1 MIEQNPLLGSFS
13 LQFLLSSEEPFY
25 ENFLAFRILIQTLS
39 FLGRLPT
46 RQDGFQNR
54 DKVQHKEAFL
64 VSRQE
69 SFLIGNSLFRFRWR
83 AFDMV
88 HSKEFANKLDFVY
101 KMRQRVI
108 SKTTGARV
116 STETPSSRSKCTA
129 HLYRHLHRGIFCHDL
144 VTQLYMLTCQ
154 IQSNWRGTGDL
165 QLEKVKELEVNLN
178 IFLFVLTPLSCLR

>member
-13 LQFLLSSEEPFY
+13 LQFLLSSEQPFY

-69 SFLIGNSLFRFRWR
+69 SFLIGNSLFRLRWR

-129 HLYRHLHRGIFCHDL
+129 HHHRHLHLWNFLSRPGYPAVHAHVPDTI
-144 VTQLYMLTCQ
+144 
-154 IQSNWRGTGDL
+154 
-165 QLEKVKELEVNLN
+165 ELARN
-178 IFLFVLTPLSCLR
+178 R